1 MTLATRAALAADAD
15 LLDAAELGAVEALL
29 RDLAQTA
36 TSEDPAAIDT
46 AVENLAD
53 GTENF
58 AALRMNRGIQAALT
72 GRKLTDI

>member
-1 MTLATRAALAADAD
+1 MVLGAAADSD
-15 LLDAAELGAVEALL
+15 LLDATEQAAIEALL
-29 RDLAQTA
+29 RTLAQIA
-36 TSEDPAAIDT
+36 ADEQHAAINT
-46 AVENLAD
+46 AVEKLAE